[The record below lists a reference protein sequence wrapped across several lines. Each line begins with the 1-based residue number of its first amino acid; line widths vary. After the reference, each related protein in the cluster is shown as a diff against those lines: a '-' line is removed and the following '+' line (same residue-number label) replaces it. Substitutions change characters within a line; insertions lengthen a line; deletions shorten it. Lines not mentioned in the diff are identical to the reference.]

1 MTSKLPEQPGGQ
13 DDWASTIGASLQ
25 AIAEL
30 ERERLA
36 IQREQQA
43 LALRSWELADDA
55 DRRHHE
61 TLVKGIEADTEKDK
75 RRHRLL
81 VGVLLMAVGI
91 PTLFLLLL
99 LLMAF
104 FGNPAQADIALRIL
118 TVAGTGIGG
127 AGVVFLVGYGINR
140 LIAR

>member
-1 MTSKLPEQPGGQ
+1 MANLPSPSNGE
-13 DDWASTIGASLQ
+13 AEIAAIIGSAM
-25 AIAEL
+25 ATFAEL

-43 LALRSWELADDA
+43 VARRSWEVTDA
-55 DRRHHE
+55 SDRRQNE
-61 TLVKGIEADTEKDK
+61 TIVKGIEADTDKDK
-75 RRHRLL
+75 RRHRLAII
-81 VGVLLMAVGI
+81 VLLTAVGI
-91 PTLFLLLL
+91 PALFLLLL

-104 FGNPAQADIALRIL
+104 FGNSAQSDIALRIL